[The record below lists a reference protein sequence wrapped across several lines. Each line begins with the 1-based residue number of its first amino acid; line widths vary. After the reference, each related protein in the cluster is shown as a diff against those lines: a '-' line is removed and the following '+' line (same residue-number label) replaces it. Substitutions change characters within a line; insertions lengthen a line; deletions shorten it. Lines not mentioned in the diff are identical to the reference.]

1 MKERITKLLSN
12 KKTSKVILIVGVV
25 LIALIL
31 VFGANKGE
39 EAPVQSAEFS
49 EAEYC
54 SMVEENIKN
63 TVYGIC
69 MDASPVVMVTLDS
82 SVVYEYANETKQKG
96 AEEQNKSSEESE
108 KTYIIVKD
116 KSGAETPLIITKH
129 MPKVRGVSII
139 CTANETDAEK
149 IKNAVSAALDIPS
162 RKIYIG
168 RKTLQ

>member
-1 MKERITKLLSN
+1 MKEKFLKLLSGN
-12 KKTSKVILIVGVV
+12 KGSRIFFVVAIVAIAVIF
-25 LIALIL
+25 
-31 VFGANKGE
+31 VFGVTPEQE
-39 EAPVQSAEFS
+39 EAAPKEEFS
-49 EAEYC
+49 EQEYAN
-54 SMVEENIKN
+54 MVEENIKN

-69 MDASPVVMVTLDS
+69 LDTSPVVMVTLDS
-82 SVVYEYANETKQKG
+82 SIVYEYANETKQKG

-108 KTYIIVKD
+108 KSYIIVKD

-139 CTANETDAEK
+139 CTANEEDAEK

-168 RKTLQ
+168 RKTTQ